1 MPGIYP
7 DTPATGLAPAGVIY
21 PGETSLQAA
30 ARRFWERKRRESAES
45 GKLDDHDQ
53 QLSPHNREGSSPTTQ
68 IPAEPRRES
77 QVSQKSTDSAERP
90 GRRRSSMSEH
100 WHEFKRHL
108 P

>member
-7 DTPATGLAPAGVIY
+7 DTPATGLSPAGVIY

-30 ARRFWERKRRESAES
+30 ARRYWERKRRESVES
-45 GKLDDHDQ
+45 GTLDDHD
-53 QLSPHNREGSSPTTQ
+53 QLSPHNRDGSSPIAQ

-77 QVSQKSTDSAERP
+77 QASQKSTNSAERP
-90 GRRRSSMSEH
+90 GRRRSSMSER

>member
-53 QLSPHNREGSSPTTQ
+53 QLFSHNRDGSGPAAQ
-68 IPAEPRRES
+68 IPTEARRES